1 VGIVVVVIIVAGGAT
16 AAAIVIP
23 SIVKTTKDAGAPS
36 GSASPT
42 TTPRCASARA
52 AAGSRLGVLAW
63 VQDGKLQAFD
73 LDACHTRTL
82 VASDAAPPV
91 RFSHDGRWV
100 AFGDGSVVA
109 ANGGDVLHPI
119 GGAAVWRWSPADDVL
134 AGVTAQGGVQVG
146 GPDQAAKSLLPEGAG
161 AGHLAFSPDGARLA
175 VDVGGGRVDVL
186 DVSSGASQT
195 VYRVSSGS
203 KASPEVAGWSPD
215 GKWVLFWSHF
225 PKEPTGPLN
234 AAPAAGGD
242 WMNVYNLVLPFPD
255 FLSWCGDD
263 LAIAGGSK
271 GSPSKCNQILVSGP
285 PQWRF
290 HNLSA
295 DFLRSWIWPACSP
308 NGRWVAATATP
319 NRAERPPGYGVRS
332 LWLLSPQG
340 KDRRRLSDAPTSAFE
355 AARWSADG
363 KFLMV
368 VRRGLEP
375 KSAGQVLLIPVN
387 PATGRPGPVVGP
399 IANLGSAP
407 GQAGH
412 TDWSNVSDWYRPP
425 AGA

>member
-1 VGIVVVVIIVAGGAT
+1 MRVSSTNGNRAALPCPSRKNSRTDSPGTLEPDAPWTCHGRCMWDPFRPSVLRPRRTKRVRRVVGIVVVVIIVAGGAT

-234 AAPAAGGD
+234 AA
-242 WMNVYNLVLPFPD
+242 
-255 FLSWCGDD
+255 
-263 LAIAGGSK
+263 
-271 GSPSKCNQILVSGP
+271 
-285 PQWRF
+285 
-290 HNLSA
+290 
-295 DFLRSWIWPACSP
+295 
-308 NGRWVAATATP
+308 
-319 NRAERPPGYGVRS
+319 
-332 LWLLSPQG
+332 
-340 KDRRRLSDAPTSAFE
+340 
-355 AARWSADG
+355 
-363 KFLMV
+363 
-368 VRRGLEP
+368 
-375 KSAGQVLLIPVN
+375 
-387 PATGRPGPVVGP
+387 
-399 IANLGSAP
+399 
-407 GQAGH
+407 
-412 TDWSNVSDWYRPP
+412 
-425 AGA
+425 